1 MALSLVFNKMKI
13 KYLTYLIITLISDSI
28 YSQFDEYTVK
38 AQFMER
44 FTHYIEWPEG
54 STIKNQEIPF
64 RIGVYGENHFENK
77 LNEIAELIEIKNKK
91 VELREVDFKSILDCD
106 MLFISK
112 CSEEELNKII
122 RIAVGR
128 SILLISDSDGFG
140 KKGVHINFY
149 NKNDKI
155 NFEINISSTRRDTF
169 KISSRLL
176 KLARIIE

>member
-1 MALSLVFNKMKI
+1 MKI
-13 KYLTYLIITLISDSI
+13 KYLTYLIITLISGSI

-44 FTHYIEWPEG
+44 FTQYIEWPDG
-54 STIKNQEIPF
+54 STIKNKEIPF
-64 RIGVYGENHFENK
+64 RIGVFGENK
-77 LNEIAELIEIKNKK
+77 LDEIVEFVEIKNKK
-91 VELREVDFKSILDCD
+91 VELLEVDFKSILDCD

-112 CSEEELNKII
+112 CSNEELNKII
-122 RIAVGR
+122 RITKGR
-128 SILLISDSDGFG
+128 GVLLISDSEGYG

-155 NFEINISSTRRDTF
+155 NFEINISATKRDTF